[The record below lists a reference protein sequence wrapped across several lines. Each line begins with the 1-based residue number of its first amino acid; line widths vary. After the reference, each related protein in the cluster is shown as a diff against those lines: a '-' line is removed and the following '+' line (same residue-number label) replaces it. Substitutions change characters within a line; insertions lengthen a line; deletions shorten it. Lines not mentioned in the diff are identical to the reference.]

1 MKNMNLLTLTFGC
14 VCVVTGMAHAAGY
27 APRVGEPHPDFVL
40 PGIVDGQPVSL
51 SQFRGQKVLLV
62 HFASW

>member
-1 MKNMNLLTLTFGC
+1 MLASGC
-14 VCVVTGMAHAAGY
+14 FSSYAAGY
-27 APRVGEPHPDFVL
+27 SPRVGEFHPDFTM
-40 PGIVDGQPVSL
+40 PNIVDNKPVSL